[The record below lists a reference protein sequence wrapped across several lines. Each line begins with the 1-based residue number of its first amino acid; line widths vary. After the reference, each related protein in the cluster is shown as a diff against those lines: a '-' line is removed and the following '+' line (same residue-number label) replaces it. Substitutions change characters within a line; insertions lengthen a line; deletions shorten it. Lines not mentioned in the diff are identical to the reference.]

1 MNNQR
6 PDKFSRNKSLIGW
19 WNRLL
24 GRVETPEIEK
34 NRLTGLN
41 KSGLYEEQ
49 TMFCQHA
56 RITRFAAS
64 TFKTI
69 LRFRKNR
76 FLSKGCPLCGLPVP
90 GDRAMEFVLKIWF
103 IDGDGYEYS
112 FRNRPEEECYS
123 ISDNVLKVFFKNAV
137 VCYPLAVIGTIEFK
151 ARSISSRSPEVAEAE
166 RIIATLNDFD

>member
-6 PDKFSRNKSLIGW
+6 PDKFSRNNSLLVW

-24 GRVETPEIEK
+24 GRVDTPEVEK
-34 NRLTGLN
+34 NRRAGVN
-41 KSGLYEEQ
+41 KSELFEEQ

-64 TFKTI
+64 TFGKI
-69 LRFRKNR
+69 RRFRKDR

-90 GDRAMEFVLKIWF
+90 GDRAMEYVLKIWF

-112 FRNRPEEECYS
+112 FRNRPEDECYT

-151 ARSISSRSPEVAEAE
+151 ARSLSFQSPEVVEAE
-166 RIIATLNDFD
+166 RIIAKLNDSE